1 MRLPFNCS
9 FWLPLSPLVQVLEV
23 LGLDVIG
30 CSKGIPNGP
39 SLAQIPQAIRF
50 IYLRLFRQ
58 RPFLTTRVWEREIE
72 YVVVLL
78 TFACRPPDFGFLEF
92 LNIVSNRELC
102 FLMRPLVTL
111 SPSLLIGH
119 SKG

>member
-1 MRLPFNCS
+1 VKS
-9 FWLPLSPLVQVLEV
+9 
-23 LGLDVIG
+23 
-30 CSKGIPNGP
+30 
-39 SLAQIPQAIRF
+39 
-50 IYLRLFRQ
+50 
-58 RPFLTTRVWEREIE
+58 T